1 MELIKFGIQGLDE
14 VLKGG
19 VRPDSSILLTGPPG
33 TGKSI
38 AAFQFIYNGA
48 KQGIPGLYI
57 TSEENVISL
66 REHMVSLGFKE
77 LLNLEKKGLITIAE
91 QSVTSGKMLSIK
103 APVKLIAKK
112 KIKRVVLDSLTL
124 FEFVYGTSV
133 NEFRK
138 GIISFITQMKATSVT
153 LVVTSERYTA
163 ELDRFEFRSEDFLF
177 DGVIILSKIR
187 KGSSFERIIFISKLR
202 GQDHLIDVFPFQ
214 IGQGGLKVFP
224 KQLPFSLI
232 EQDVLKKTKK

>member
-1 MELIKFGIQGLDE
+1 MEKIKLGILGLDE
-14 VLKGG
+14 ILKGG
-19 VRPDSSILLTGPPG
+19 VKKGSTVLITGVPG
-33 TGKSI
+33 TGKTI

-66 REHMVSLGFKE
+66 RDHMASLGF
-77 LLNLEKKGLITIAE
+77 NDIIDLEKKGLITIAE
-91 QSVTSGKMLSIK
+91 QSVTSGKMLSIE
-103 APVKLIAKK
+103 APAKIIAKK

-124 FEFVYGTSV
+124 FKFVYSTSI

-138 GIISFITQMKATSVT
+138 GIISFITQMKSADVT
-153 LVVTSERYTA
+153 LVVTSERYIA

-187 KGSSFERIIFISKLR
+187 KGSSFERIIFVSKLR
-202 GQDHLIDVFPFQ
+202 GQDHLIDVFPFH
-214 IGQGGLKVFP
+214 IGKGGLKVYP
-224 KQLPFSLI
+224 QQIPFSLI
-232 EQDVLKKTKK
+232 EQDVLKKSKK